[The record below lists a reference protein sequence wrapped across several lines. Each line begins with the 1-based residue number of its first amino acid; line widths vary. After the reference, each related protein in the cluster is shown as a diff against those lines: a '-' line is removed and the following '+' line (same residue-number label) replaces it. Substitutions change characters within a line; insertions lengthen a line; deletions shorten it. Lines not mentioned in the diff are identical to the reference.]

1 MGAYALPVTLG
12 SMVLMMVLRVPIAFA
27 ILTAAASGL
36 ALVAGPDAVMGV
48 LESAPLSSVSNFEF
62 ITVPLFLLMAEFV
75 IASGVADGIFNA
87 AAAWVG
93 RMRGGLAIATTL
105 AGAGFAA
112 ICHSSTAAAATL
124 SSTSIPAMLRANYEP
139 RLAYGVV
146 AISGTLGM
154 LIPPSVALVLYGLV
168 ADVNIGKLFIGA
180 VFPSLVVALTIILTI
195 VVLVRLMP
203 DSAPPAKVHTWTE
216 KWQSLKVAMPMT
228 VLFLCVVGFIYTGV
242 CTPTEASAIGAFGAW
257 LLAFSTGRLTRAKAM
272 HAAYRAARTTC
283 MILMI
288 VMAAHVLTYFLV
300 LTNVTETLL
309 GWAHHS
315 GMPAW
320 GVLLVIYAL
329 YLVLGCF
336 MDLAAMLVLTIPV
349 VLPLIKAIGYD
360 PVWFGIVVVVL
371 GEIGMLSPPVGLNVY
386 VVARVTGAPV
396 NEVFRSVWP
405 HVLAHL
411 VAVAILTLWPQIVLW
426 LPGTMR

>member
-1 MGAYALPVTLG
+1 MGAYALPLTLG
-12 SMVLMMVLRVPIAFA
+12 SMMLMMVLRVPIAFA
-27 ILTAAASGL
+27 ILAAAASGL
-36 ALVAGPDAVMGV
+36 ALVVGPDALMGV
-48 LESAPLSSVSNFEF
+48 LESAPLSAVSNFEF
-62 ITVPLFLLMAEFV
+62 VTVPLFLLMAEFV

-93 RMRGGLAIATTL
+93 RMRGGLAIATAL
-105 AGAGFAA
+105 AGAGFAS

-154 LIPPSVALVLYGLV
+154 LIPPSVALVLYGLI
-168 ADVNIGKLFIGA
+168 ADVNIGRLFIGA
-180 VFPSLVVALTIILTI
+180 VFPSVVVALTIILTI
-195 VVLVRLMP
+195 VLLVRLMP
-203 DSAPPAKVHTWTE
+203 DAAPPAKVHTWQE

-228 VLFLCVVGFIYTGV
+228 LLFLAVVGFIYTGV
-242 CTPTEASAIGAFGAW
+242 CTPTEASALGAFGAW
-257 LLAFSTGRLTRAKAM
+257 LLAFSMGRMSRGKTL

-283 MILMI
+283 MILLI

-300 LTNVTETLL
+300 LTGVTEMLL
-309 GWAHHS
+309 ASVRNS

-320 GVLLVIYAL
+320 GVLIVVYAL

-336 MDLAAMLVLTIPV
+336 LDLAAMLVLTIPV
-349 VLPLIKAIGYD
+349 VLPLVKAMGYD
-360 PVWFGIVVVVL
+360 PVWFGVVVVVL
-371 GEIGMLSPPVGLNVY
+371 GEVGMLTPPVGLNVY
-386 VVARVTGAPV
+386 VVARVTGVPV

-405 HVLAHL
+405 HVFAHL
-411 VAVAILTLWPQIVLW
+411 VAVGVLTLWPQIVLW
-426 LPGTMR
+426 LPGTMK